1 MHLSPKDFT
10 FVNTFLYGSVNELHL
25 MPLMVMAC
33 FMCPKDVET
42 TFYAL
47 VLAVINAGY
56 LISYWTG
63 GLFTIWLGISS
74 TDFSKFWIL
83 ITISSAWPLLTLLYL
98 FFLPKENELG
108 VKGMP
113 IIESPIT
120 NLNRSTAL
128 IQTNIRDSFNSLP
141 ESLHGEWHFCLI
153 ILTQY
158 LLSSLIRSRLSLFVV
173 FMLSL
178 GIVPCS
184 NT

>member
-1 MHLSPKDFT
+1 MNPKDFT

-74 TDFSKFWIL
+74 TDFSKFWVL
-83 ITISSAWPLLTLLYL
+83 IAISSLWPLLTLLYL
-98 FFLPKENELG
+98 FVLPKENELG
-108 VKGMP
+108 VKGMVLK
-113 IIESPIT
+113 IESPKT
-120 NLNRSTAL
+120 NV
-128 IQTNIRDSFNSLP
+128 I
-141 ESLHGEWHFCLI
+141 
-153 ILTQY
+153 
-158 LLSSLIRSRLSLFVV
+158 
-173 FMLSL
+173 
-178 GIVPCS
+178 
-184 NT
+184 

>member
-1 MHLSPKDFT
+1 MNPKDFT

-83 ITISSAWPLLTLLYL
+83 ITISSLWPLLTLIYL
-98 FFLPKENELG
+98 FVLPKENELG
-108 VKGMP
+108 VKGMVVK
-113 IIESPIT
+113 IESPKT
-120 NLNRSTAL
+120 NL
-128 IQTNIRDSFNSLP
+128 I
-141 ESLHGEWHFCLI
+141 
-153 ILTQY
+153 
-158 LLSSLIRSRLSLFVV
+158 
-173 FMLSL
+173 
-178 GIVPCS
+178 
-184 NT
+184 

>member
-1 MHLSPKDFT
+1 
-10 FVNTFLYGSVNELHL
+10 

-83 ITISSAWPLLTLLYL
+83 ITISSVWPLLTLLYL
-98 FFLPKENELG
+98 FVLPKENELG
-108 VKGMP
+108 VRGMVVK
-113 IIESPIT
+113 IESPKT
-120 NLNRSTAL
+120 NLISRSSSL
-128 IQTNIRDSFNSLP
+128 IQTNIRDSFNSIP
-141 ESLHGEWHFCLI
+141 ESFHSE
-153 ILTQY
+153 
-158 LLSSLIRSRLSLFVV
+158 
-173 FMLSL
+173 
-178 GIVPCS
+178 
-184 NT
+184 

>member
-1 MHLSPKDFT
+1 
-10 FVNTFLYGSVNELHL
+10 

-83 ITISSAWPLLTLLYL
+83 ITISSLWPLLTLLYL
-98 FFLPKENELG
+98 FVLPKENELG
-108 VKGMP
+108 VRGMVVK
-113 IIESPIT
+113 IESPKT
-120 NLNRSTAL
+120 NLISRSSSL
-128 IQTNIRDSFNSLP
+128 IQTNIRDSFNSIP
-141 ESLHGEWHFCLI
+141 ESFHSE
-153 ILTQY
+153 
-158 LLSSLIRSRLSLFVV
+158 
-173 FMLSL
+173 
-178 GIVPCS
+178 
-184 NT
+184 